1 MILIVDSGSTKAD
14 WISVD
19 NNGKQLLEKIRT
31 LGLNP
36 AILKEKK
43 IYKIIKSSDELMQHR
58 EDVTHIF
65 FYGAGCGTATPRSIL
80 KEVLEALFIKAK
92 VNVSEDMEAAVFAV
106 TTKPGIVCIL
116 GTGSNSCYCLLY
128 TSPSPRD

>member
-43 IYKIIKSSDELMQHR
+43 IYKIIGVDLPKNFSKKYYSKNK
-58 EDVTHIF
+58 F
-65 FYGAGCGTATPRSIL
+65 FLQNPTYKWGL
-80 KEVLEALFIKAK
+80 KKGK
-92 VNVSEDMEAAVFAV
+92 GGWKKYY
-106 TTKPGIVCIL
+106 TKKHLDAFNLL
-116 GTGSNSCYCLLY
+116 GGKKLLKTFGY
-128 TSPSPRD
+128 K